1 MPHPTGT
8 ERRMSERIPMTVGL
22 RVYAY
27 GMLVATGMT
36 VDMSEHGLCMRIGE
50 DFSTDELGPGKHLDV
65 MLDESPANQ
74 WLPVRVVRKWR
85 DGVAACFIGME
96 TGGCPA

>member
-1 MPHPTGT
+1 MPLPSGT
-8 ERRMSERIPMTVGL
+8 ERRMSKRIPMSVGL

-36 VDMSEHGLCMRIGE
+36 VDMSEHGLCMRIEEEFSE
-50 DFSTDELGPGKHLDV
+50 DEFAPGKHLDV

-74 WLPVRVVRKWR
+74 WLPIRVVRQWQ
-85 DGVAACFIGME
+85 DGVAASFIGLE